1 MKKKQCIRGLAAI
14 CLALVLTTSIF
25 AGTDA
30 TVRSYEQQMA
40 ALVAKQEEA
49 LAKLDQVRG
58 DYSNVMETKAYYD
71 EVVTLTEKKKLL
83 AQAQLE
89 TLEAQIVEKQ
99 DAIARAEE
107 DLARKEA
114 ASLARMAEMY
124 EEGELSSLEMLLG
137 AESLRDFLTRLEWV
151 LDIRSHDTAVMN
163 ELTETKET
171 LALRLAELESA
182 LAVRQSTME
191 TLEADILLAAETA
204 EEARVYMEELKQNE
218 AALLQNY
225 YANKAAEEALDK
237 ELTAYLAELQAKQ
250 NAAYV
255 GGELGWPL
263 PLDVY
268 YRVSSEYGNRMLWGE
283 PNFHLGIDL
292 ACASGTEIYAANGG
306 KVVTSVVD
314 HWSYGNYVVIDHG
327 GGMATLYAH
336 MSSQTVWAGDT
347 VEKGQCIGYVGMT
360 GQTDGYH
367 LHYEVR
373 KNGATTN
380 PRDYLVLP

>member
-1 MKKKQCIRGLAAI
+1 MKRKQCIRGLAAL
-14 CLALVLTTSIF
+14 CLVLGLTTSIF

-30 TVRSYEQQMA
+30 TVQSYEQQMA
-40 ALVAKQEEA
+40 ALAAKQEEA

-89 TLEAQIVEKQ
+89 TIENQIAEKEGDIAETEDALAQLE
-99 DAIARAEE
+99 
-107 DLARKEA
+107 EA
-114 ASLARMAEMY
+114 SQARMVEAYMN
-124 EEGELSSLEMLLG
+124 GETGTLELLLG
-137 AESLRDFLTRLEWV
+137 AESLRDFLTRLEMV
-151 LDIRSHDTAVMN
+151 TIIQANDNAMMAA
-163 ELTETKET
+163 LTEKRET
-171 LALRLAELESA
+171 LALRLAELQTA
-182 LAVRQSTME
+182 LDVRRETM
-191 TLEADILLAAETA
+191 TALEADILLAVETA

-225 YANKAAEEALDK
+225 YANKAAEEALDR

-255 GGELGWPL
+255 GGDIGWPL

-292 ACASGTEIYAANGG
+292 ACANGTDVYAANGG

-336 MSSQTVWAGDT
+336 LSSQLVWTGDT
-347 VEKGQCIGYVGMT
+347 VEKGQCIGYVGLT

-367 LHYEVR
+367 LHFEVR
-373 KNGATTN
+373 KNGSTTN
-380 PRDYLVLP
+380 PRDYIVLP